1 MAKSIFDEVSFL
13 YAKFDQAEREW
24 LNRFDDLAGHFHT
37 ASINFMGAL
46 PKTNPPGITALDA
59 VDIGGNIVI
68 GGMALAGGPAVI
80 AVPIIL
86 GLKKLATWVDS
97 GIEPPRPDIGTMKT
111 KMDQI
116 KRSFKDT
123 TEHLGK
129 QILKLMEKAK
139 DLGGVPTN
147 GEVTDAISKMLL
159 SPVWYPPPASVTR
172 NPGLAGAIEMR
183 MWFRYA
189 EKIMKMPSAIAAGV
203 GTVDFTPMWARLQT
217 KAMPPDVEYAKIVK
231 FNQWVWI
238 PKGNHYYAV
247 KKLYDFG
254 QKNIRLPIAHKYP
267 APVEQYLNGAGE
279 RLLKGLGTWWRT
291 GKYPEDPYLPSSNLT
306 WASVAI

>member
-24 LNRFDDLAGHFHT
+24 LNRFDDLARHFHT
-37 ASINFMGAL
+37 ASLDFTAAL
-46 PKTNPPGITALDA
+46 PKRSAPGITALDA
-59 VDIGGNIVI
+59 VDIGGNVVV

-86 GLKKLATWVDS
+86 GLKKLASWVDT
-97 GIEPPRPDIGTMKT
+97 GIEPPKPDLFAMKT

-116 KRSFKDT
+116 RTAFKDT

-129 QILKLMEKAK
+129 QILRLMEKAK
-139 DLGGVPTN
+139 NLNGVAAN
-147 GEVTDAISKMLL
+147 GEVMDAISNMLL
-159 SPVWYPPPASVTR
+159 SPVWYPPAASVTR

-183 MWFRYA
+183 MWFQYA
-189 EKIMKMPSAIAAGV
+189 EMVMKMPPAIAAGV
-203 GTVDFTPMWARLQT
+203 GVVDFSPMWARLQT
-217 KAMPPDVEYAKIVK
+217 KNMPPDVEYVRMVR
-231 FNQWVWI
+231 FNKWI
-238 PKGNHYYAV
+238 WQPKGNHYYAV

-254 QKNIRLPIAHKYP
+254 QKNKSLSLSHKYP
-267 APVEQYLNGAGE
+267 SQVQDYLSRAGLRFRNGGAPSQTP
-279 RLLKGLGTWWRT
+279 RWTM
-291 GKYPEDPYLPSSNLT
+291 DDIFLPPSNLT

>member
-1 MAKSIFDEVSFL
+1 MAKSIFDEVSYL

-129 QILKLMEKAK
+129 KILKLMEKAK

-231 FNQWVWI
+231 FNKWVWI

-247 KKLYDFG
+247 KKLNDFG
-254 QKNIRLPIAHKYP
+254 LKNKNLPLNHKYP
-267 APVEQYLNGAGE
+267 KQVEDYVSRASLRFRNGGGPAQTP
-279 RLLKGLGTWWRT
+279 RFSM
-291 GKYPEDPYLPSSNLT
+291 DDIFLPPSNLT
-306 WASVAI
+306 WATVAI

>member
-24 LNRFDDLAGHFHT
+24 SNRFDDLARHFHT
-37 ASINFMGAL
+37 ASVDFNGSL
-46 PKTNPPGITALDA
+46 PKKSVPGLSALDA
-59 VDIGGNIVI
+59 VDIGGNIVV

-97 GIEPPRPDIGTMKT
+97 GIELPRPDLFAMKS

-116 KRSFKDT
+116 RTAFKDT

-129 QILKLMEKAK
+129 QILRLMEKAK
-139 DLGGVPTN
+139 NLNGAPAPGDLTH
-147 GEVTDAISKMLL
+147 AISNMLL
-159 SPVWYPPPASVTR
+159 SPVWYPPAASVTR

-183 MWFRYA
+183 MWFNYT
-189 EKIMKMPSAIAAGV
+189 EKVMKMPPAIAAGA
-203 GTVDFTPMWARLQT
+203 GMVDFGPMWERMQ
-217 KAMPPDVEYAKIVK
+217 KKSMPPGVEYVRVPM
-231 FNQWVWI
+231 FNKWAWI

-247 KKLYDFG
+247 KKLNDFG
-254 QKNIRLPIAHKYP
+254 QKNKDLRLNHRYP
-267 APVEQYLNGAGE
+267 SQVEDYVSRAGLKFRNGEATSQPPRFFMDGIF
-279 RLLKGLGTWWRT
+279 
-291 GKYPEDPYLPSSNLT
+291 LPPSNLT
-306 WASVAI
+306 WASIAI